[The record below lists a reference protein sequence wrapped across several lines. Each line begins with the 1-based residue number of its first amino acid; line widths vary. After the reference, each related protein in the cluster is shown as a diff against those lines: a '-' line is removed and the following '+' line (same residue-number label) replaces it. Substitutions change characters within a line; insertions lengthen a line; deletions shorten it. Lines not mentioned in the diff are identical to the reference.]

1 MAPTA
6 AGTHVTITLADA
18 NAAADALAD
27 WINGCPCEDPAAVR
41 ALLNR
46 LSGAP
51 TANEST
57 AS

>member
-1 MAPTA
+1 MAPTT
-6 AGTHVTITLADA
+6 AGTHVAITLADA

-27 WINGCPCEDPAAVR
+27 WINGCPCEDPAPVR

-51 TANEST
+51 DTNEST
-57 AS
+57 GS